1 MDSKQQKAIE
11 DYCASLQ
18 VLDFSQQDMPALYRI
33 VQAVYLSG
41 EPFDRAYALQKLQ
54 ENGALAGYSE
64 TALDSYVESFAAR
77 VADGSIIL
85 QQLDELGMLVR

>member
-33 VQAVYLSG
+33 VQAVYVSG
-41 EPFDRAYALQKLQ
+41 EEFDSMFTLQKLR
-54 ENGALAGYSE
+54 ENRSLAGYSE
-64 TALDSYVESFAAR
+64 AALDSYVESFAAR
-77 VADGSIIL
+77 VADGSVIMR
-85 QQLDELGMLVR
+85 QLDELGMLVR